1 MRHADVFH
9 RSEKIGGPGMIV
21 EIDES
26 AFGKRKYERGR
37 LTAVK
42 WVFGGIERGTGK
54 CFMVQVESGNAET
67 LLPLIQEWIGPGT
80 HMHDGWG
87 AYNDIHLLPEHYP

>member
-1 MRHADVFH
+1 MTMYFITLK
-9 RSEKIGGPGMIV
+9 RSGV
-21 EIDES
+21 LV
-26 AFGKRKYERGR
+26 RLWNERGR

-87 AYNDIHLLPEHYP
+87 ATNDIHLLPDHYP